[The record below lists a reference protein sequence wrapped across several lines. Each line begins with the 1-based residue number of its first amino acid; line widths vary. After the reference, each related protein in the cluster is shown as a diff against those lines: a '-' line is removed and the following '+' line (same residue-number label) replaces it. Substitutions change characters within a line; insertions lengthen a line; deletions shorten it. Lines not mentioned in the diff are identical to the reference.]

1 MTTNKLKIFNDPIYG
16 FIHINDE
23 RIFDVIE
30 HPYFQRLRRINQLGL
45 TYLVYPGAIHTRFQH
60 SMGAMYLMKT
70 ALQSLREKGITISE
84 EEFLSAQLA
93 ILLHDIGHGPFSH
106 TLESNLLQYTNHED
120 IGLLLTQEI
129 NRDLDG
135 ELDIAIS
142 ILKNEYPKKFL
153 HQLLSSQLDMDRL
166 DYLKRDSYFT
176 GVNEG
181 IIGTDRLIKM
191 LNVFDDQIVVESKG
205 IYSVEKFLV
214 ARRIMYWQV
223 YLHKTVLGAEQLL
236 IEIINRARFLIQ
248 HSKLNI
254 SSKNLETLLRNNYS
268 GDELFKQNKLSLFA
282 NIDDVDI
289 LFSIK
294 EWTKCDD
301 TTLKTLCKSLINR
314 KLPKVIIQKDKFKS
328 KQITEFR
335 QKLAEQIHIPLEESH
350 HFIFSGKTINRAYNQ
365 KSDKIFIM
373 DKNAQLTDIATASD
387 NFNIKSLSKPVSKH
401 FLCYPKELN
410 LSN

>member
-1 MTTNKLKIFNDPIYG
+1 MSTNKLKIFNDPIYG

-30 HPYFQRLRRINQLGL
+30 HPFFQRLRRINQLGL

-60 SMGAMYLMKT
+60 SMGSMYLMKT
-70 ALQSLREKGITISE
+70 ALQSLKEKGIKISN

-93 ILLHDIGHGPFSH
+93 ILLHDVGHGPFSH
-106 TLESNLLQYTNHED
+106 TLEFNILKETSHEEM
-120 IGLLLTQEI
+120 GLLLSEEI
-129 NRDLDG
+129 NSDLNG
-135 ELDIAIS
+135 HLAMAIS
-142 ILKNEYPKKFL
+142 IIKNEYPKKFL

-181 IIGTDRLIKM
+181 VIGTDRLIKM
-191 LNVFDDQIVVESKG
+191 INVFQDQIVVESKG

-236 IEIINRARFLIQ
+236 IEIINRARKLIQ
-248 HSKLNI
+248 DNILKSGSKDL
-254 SSKNLETLLRNNYS
+254 LDLLRLPLS
-268 GDELFKQNKLSLFA
+268 GKELMTHYKLQSFA
-282 NIDDVDI
+282 QIDDIDI
-289 LFSIK
+289 MYSIK
-294 EWTKCDD
+294 EWSKCKD
-301 TTLKTLCKSLINR
+301 TTLKSLCMSLINR

-328 KQITEFR
+328 KQINDLRNQVSELM
-335 QKLAEQIHIPLEESH
+335 KIPFEESQ
-350 HFIFSGKTINRAYNQ
+350 HFVFSGKTINRAYNQ
-365 KSDKIFIM
+365 KSDKIFIV
-373 DKNAQLTDIATASD
+373 DKHYHLTDIATASD
-387 NFNIKSLSKPVSKH
+387 NFNIKSLSKPVSKY